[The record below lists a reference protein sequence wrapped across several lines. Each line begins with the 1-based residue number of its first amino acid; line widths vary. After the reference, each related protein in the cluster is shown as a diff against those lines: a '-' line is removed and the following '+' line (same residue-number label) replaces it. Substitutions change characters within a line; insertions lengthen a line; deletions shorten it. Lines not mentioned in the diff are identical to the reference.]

1 MRALAPILLAL
12 TVSLAPAF
20 AVSREPRDPRAGESR
35 YLVLEAAHP
44 LRPAERQA
52 LEQMGGRVIREI
64 GQRQYIVKMDAA
76 GRELLGGG
84 PFTESLQEIPR
95 AWRVTPSAV
104 RELARFD
111 PMAHL
116 NVLFHDDVTFVR
128 ARGIIAAAGG
138 WLAAP
143 LLMDFQL
150 PRRLEIT
157 IPQANVDALTVS
169 EEVLQLHGPM
179 PKIKAMNASAATTS
193 AVTPLHVAPYEL
205 TGSGVVVSVWDYG
218 NGPALADAAHLEFE
232 GRVEKNGTSP
242 VDTHPTHV
250 TGTIAAKGSDSRAKG
265 MAPAV
270 RVQNFAVSP
279 TSVLEDKDAN
289 FTRMGIRADNN
300 SWGFVQGWDFG
311 GQGWAWYGGERSQTD
326 AYFGGYSLETAAI
339 DKLARDHQTLI
350 VFSAGNDNDDSGPG
364 APPFEHVHANGTR
377 RFCYSENGSGAD
389 CPTQC
394 QECETIRHKS
404 DGPFQSLNSIAS
416 AKNTL
421 AVGAIIRS
429 GTFGCFSA
437 APPICSF
444 SSTGPTADGRVKPDL
459 VASGSNLS
467 TFPNNQYGRATG
479 TSMSAP
485 VVTGIAALVVE
496 QWRRTFGATDPTA
509 NALRV
514 VLVHG
519 AEDLGNPGP
528 DYTYGFGLANAKNSV
543 DTIIAD
549 GGNGSHIKSGSITQG
564 TTLEFGFSL
573 AAGASGKFTLGWPEP
588 ESVPFVATTL
598 INNLDLKVIAPN
610 GDTIFPFVLNP
621 GDPGANASRGVNQ
634 RDNLEQLLI
643 ENAAGGSYRLQVT
656 GSAIPGAL
664 PQPFVVASTVPLGPL
679 VVACSDTY
687 EPNDTVESA
696 FGRLPSGSSLSGR
709 TCASNDIDFFNFVVD
724 RSGPVTVVVSTT
736 DTPLRVTLLANG
748 TTVQMIDIAAGSSG
762 TIQTN
767 AGTGL
772 DQPLAPTTYLVKI
785 EPAGPL
791 GSLAAYTL
799 SVSYRQVAPPRR
811 RSARP

>member
-1 MRALAPILLAL
+1 MSGLVPLLLAL
-12 TVSLAPAF
+12 TLFPLASPF
-20 AVSREPRDPRAGESR
+20 LSRELAEPRRVGSS
-35 YLVLEAAHP
+35 YLILNAEHP
-44 LRPAERQA
+44 LRLEERRA
-52 LEQMGGRVIREI
+52 LERIGCRILREL
-64 GQRQYIVKMDAA
+64 GDARYIVKADQSASDRVADEPFIDA
-76 GRELLGGG
+76 
-84 PFTESLQEIPR
+84 LQPIPQS
-95 AWRVTPSAV
+95 WRVTPSAA

-111 PMAHL
+111 AMAHL
-116 NVLFHDDVTFVR
+116 NVLFHDDVTLER
-128 ARGIIAAAGG
+128 ARGIITSAGG

-143 LLMDFQL
+143 LLTDFQL

-157 IPQANVDALTVS
+157 IPERNVDALTAS

-179 PKIKAMNASAATTS
+179 PHIKAMNASAAVTS
-193 AVTPLHVAPYEL
+193 AVTPLYAAPYEL

-218 NGPALADAAHLEFE
+218 NGPALADVAHLEFE

-250 TGTIAAKGSDSRAKG
+250 TGTIAAKGTDSRAKG

-279 TSVLEDKDAN
+279 ISVLEDKDAN
-289 FTRMGIRADNN
+289 FTKLSIRADNN

-364 APPFEHVHANGTR
+364 APPFEHVHATGTR
-377 RFCYSENGSGAD
+377 RFCYSENGSGTD
-389 CPTQC
+389 CPVQC

-404 DGPFQSLNSIAS
+404 DGPFQSLNAIAS

-421 AVGAIIRS
+421 AVGAILRA

-444 SSTGPTADGRVKPDL
+444 SSTGPTADGRVKPEL
-459 VASGSNLS
+459 VASGSNFS

-496 QWRRTFGATDPTA
+496 QWRRTFAGADPAA

-549 GGNGSHIKSGSITQG
+549 GASGSRIKSGTITQG

-573 AAGASGKFTLGWPEP
+573 PAGAGAKFTLGWPEP
-588 ESVPFVATTL
+588 ESVPFAAMTL

-621 GDPGANASRGVNQ
+621 GEPSANASRGVNQ
-634 RDNLEQLLI
+634 RDNLEQLVI

-656 GSAIPGAL
+656 GSSIPGAL
-664 PQPFVVASTVPLGPL
+664 PQPFAVASTASLGPL
-679 VVACSDTY
+679 VVACTDTY
-687 EPNDTVESA
+687 EPNDTGESA
-696 FGRLPSGSSLSGR
+696 FGRLPSGTSLSGR
-709 TCASNDIDFFNFVVD
+709 FCASNDIDFFNFVVD
-724 RSGPVTVVVSTT
+724 RSGPVTVTVSAT

-748 TTVQMIDIAAGSSG
+748 ATVQVMDVAAGASG
-762 TIQTN
+762 TMQTN

-772 DQPLAPTTYLVKI
+772 DQPLPPITYLVKI

-791 GSLAAYTL
+791 GSTAAYTL
-799 SVSYRQVAPPRR
+799 SVSYRQVAPTRR